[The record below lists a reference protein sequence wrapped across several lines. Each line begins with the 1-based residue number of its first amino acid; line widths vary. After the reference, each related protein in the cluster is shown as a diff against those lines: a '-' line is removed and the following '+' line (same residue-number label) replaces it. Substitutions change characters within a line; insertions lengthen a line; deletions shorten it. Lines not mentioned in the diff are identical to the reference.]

1 MSQKRYRGCN
11 EYEELSRRGFL
22 GLTAKAAALASMA
35 PSWVPLT
42 KFVDKDGRDR
52 FFGQT
57 RDIIVSVYL
66 RGGCDSLSTC
76 VPFGDPNYYTARP
89 NLAIPRPDSSSPN
102 KAINLN
108 GFFGLPP
115 AMQPLK
121 SLYDAGDLL
130 VVHATGS
137 NDDTRSHFDA
147 QHFMEAGDYDKRL
160 WTGWLGR
167 HLATIGPVNANALLR
182 GVALT
187 YGMPLTL
194 EGAPRALPLS
204 NLTDYNFGGMDETL
218 AARRQWLG
226 ETYGAAD
233 AALKVA
239 AENTLR
245 TYDLLKDL
253 NIDGYVPAGGATY
266 GDDDFAWSMKAAA
279 AFIRHDVGVEALHVD
294 FGGWDTHEYEG
305 PIDGQ
310 MANNMSLLA
319 NGLRAFYTDIQGA
332 GYINRVIVVVMSEFG
347 RVVAEN
353 GSYGTDHG
361 HGGAMWLLGGAVR
374 GGRVYTNGWPGL
386 APGQLWE
393 GQDLAITTDYRDVL
407 AEIVQKRLGNTQL
420 SQIFPGY
427 APTFRNL
434 VDA

>member
-1 MSQKRYRGCN
+1 MSQKRHQGCR

-22 GLTAKAAALASMA
+22 GLAAKAGALATVA
-35 PSWVPLT
+35 PSWVPLV
-42 KFVDKDGRDR
+42 KFVEKDGRDR
-52 FFGQT
+52 YFGQT

-66 RGGCDSLSTC
+66 RGGCDSLSMC
-76 VPFGDPNYYTARP
+76 VPFGDAAYYTARP
-89 NLAIPRPDSSSPN
+89 HLAIPRPDSTSPN

-108 GFFGLPP
+108 GFFGLSP

-121 SLYDAGDLL
+121 AMYDAGDLL

-167 HLATIGPVNANALLR
+167 HLATINPVNANSLLR

-194 EGAPRALPLS
+194 AGAPRTLPLS
-204 NLTDYNFGGMDETL
+204 NLTDYNFGGMDETA
-218 AARRQWLG
+218 AARRQWMG
-226 ETYGAAD
+226 DTYGAAD
-233 AALKVA
+233 AALKNA

-253 NIDGYVPAGGATY
+253 NIQGYVPAGGATY
-266 GDDDFAWSMKAAA
+266 GEDDFAWSMKAAA

-294 FGGWDTHEYEG
+294 FGGWDTHEYQG
-305 PIDGQ
+305 PVDGQ
-310 MANNMSLLA
+310 MAYNMGLLA
-319 NGLRAFYTDIQGA
+319 DGLRAFYTDIQAA

-361 HGGAMWLLGGAVR
+361 HGGAIWLIGGAVR

-386 APGQLWE
+386 SPGQLWE

-407 AEIVQKRLGNTQL
+407 AEVVQKRLGNTQL
-420 SQIFPGY
+420 TQIFPGY
-427 APTFRNL
+427 TPTFRNL
-434 VDA
+434 VDP